1 MIDQDART
9 DKLVARSNNNL
20 RLIIGRMMTQSVG
33 VYRFGGQILLLKH
46 YTITRTPI
54 LQRYRTQRCIAC
66 VRWSC
71 VPATGSYTFIPSQID
86 ACVLSIFDQIKF

>member
-1 MIDQDART
+1 MMIDQDART

-20 RLIIGRMMTQSVG
+20 RLIIGRMTQSVV

-54 LQRYRTQRCIAC
+54 LQR
-66 VRWSC
+66 
-71 VPATGSYTFIPSQID
+71 
-86 ACVLSIFDQIKF
+86 